1 MKGIQGLVLALAL
14 GILGAVFNCIYLASR
29 AKDVDNVDFVA
40 IAPNVVLV
48 RGEPLKDEQL
58 SKVSIP
64 RQNVGNL
71 GQYALLWSAK
81 DTVVGSKVWRAKT
94 GGSLLLNDDTTTPPG
109 ELAFGHDDPNERAF
123 FVPIN
128 TGNIVTSLL
137 SPGDEVSFL
146 VNRSRFAAPAPAP
159 AKPAAESAAK
169 DAGVAKDKEKLK
181 PVADPVASPAVDTD
195 VIGPFKILAIGNRM
209 SSTPVWNAGRSA
221 STSENVLTI
230 SVTMKDLDHLD
241 EKPQKLWDLLKATNF
256 QQVGVLLHPRKRFD
270 R

>member
-1 MKGIQGLVLALAL
+1 MKGIQGLVLALVL
-14 GILGAVFNCIYLASR
+14 GILGALFNWAYLASR
-29 AKDVDNVDFVA
+29 AKEVDNVDFVA

-58 SKVSIP
+58 ARVSVP

-71 GQYALLWSAK
+71 RDYALLWSAK
-81 DTVVGSKVWRAKT
+81 DTVVGSKVWRVKT
-94 GGSLLLNDDTTTPPG
+94 AGSLLLNDDTTTPPG
-109 ELAFGHDDPNERAF
+109 ELAFGHEDPNERAF

-128 TGNIVTSLL
+128 TGSVVTSLL

-146 VNRSRFAAPAPAP
+146 VNRSRFALPTPAP
-159 AKPAAESAAK
+159 AKPAADK
-169 DAGVAKDKEKLK
+169 DGKDAKDKEKPK
-181 PVADPVASPAVDTD
+181 PVADPVASPVVDTD
-195 VIGPFKILAIGNRM
+195 DIGPFKILAVGNRL

-230 SVTMKDLDHLD
+230 SVKMIDDRLEPKA
-241 EKPQKLWDLLKATNF
+241 QKLWDLLKATNF
-256 QQVGVLLHPRKRFD
+256 QQVGVLLHPRKRVD